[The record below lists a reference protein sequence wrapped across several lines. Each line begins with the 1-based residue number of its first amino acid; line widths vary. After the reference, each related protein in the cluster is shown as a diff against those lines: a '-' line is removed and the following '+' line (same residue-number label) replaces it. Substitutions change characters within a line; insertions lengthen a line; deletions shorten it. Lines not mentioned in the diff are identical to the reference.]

1 MYFFYKIITNFFLLI
16 SPIFFFF
23 RILKGKED
31 KKSLLEKY
39 CIYSTKNFEQTMW
52 IHAASV
58 GEMMSVLPIINRF
71 EKSKKFKK
79 IILTTN
85 TISSAKIFKK
95 LNFKKTYHRYYP
107 LDSEQITNKFINH
120 WRPKIAIF
128 VDSEIWPN
136 ILKNLNEKKIPI
148 VLLNGR
154 ITRKSFNRWRLFPS
168 FAKKVFG
175 KITLA
180 LPQNYETK
188 KFLKKLGV
196 NNIKIAGNLKYYGKV
211 NFKKSNNKFS
221 KFKIWCAVSTHPKEE
236 NIIGKI
242 HLKLKQKYKN
252 LLTIIIPRHTHRS
265 DEIIRELNKY
275 GLNVIKHS
283 LSQKLKSNNDIYIV
297 DTYGEASNFFSLS
310 NITFVGGSLIKHGG
324 QNPLEPA
331 RYGNYILT
339 GPNVD
344 NFKEV
349 YSFLKKNNLSTIT
362 TSSLIMKKII
372 EKKIN
377 YSMSTKNKKK
387 ILEIGDEI
395 LKKNLL
401 CINSLIK

>member
-1 MYFFYKIITNFFLLI
+1 M
-16 SPIFFFF
+16 
-23 RILKGKED
+23 
-31 KKSLLEKY
+31 
-39 CIYSTKNFEQTMW
+39 
-52 IHAASV
+52 
-58 GEMMSVLPIINRF
+58 
-71 EKSKKFKK
+71 
-79 IILTTN
+79 
-85 TISSAKIFKK
+85 
-95 LNFKKTYHRYYP
+95 
-107 LDSEQITNKFINH
+107 
-120 WRPKIAIF
+120 
-128 VDSEIWPN
+128 
-136 ILKNLNEKKIPI
+136 
-148 VLLNGR
+148 
-154 ITRKSFNRWRLFPS
+154 
-168 FAKKVFG
+168 
-175 KITLA
+175 
-180 LPQNYETK
+180 
-188 KFLKKLGV
+188 
-196 NNIKIAGNLKYYGKV
+196 
-211 NFKKSNNKFS
+211 
-221 KFKIWCAVSTHPKEE
+221 
-236 NIIGKI
+236 
-242 HLKLKQKYKN
+242 
-252 LLTIIIPRHTHRS
+252 
-265 DEIIRELNKY
+265 
-275 GLNVIKHS
+275 NVIKHS